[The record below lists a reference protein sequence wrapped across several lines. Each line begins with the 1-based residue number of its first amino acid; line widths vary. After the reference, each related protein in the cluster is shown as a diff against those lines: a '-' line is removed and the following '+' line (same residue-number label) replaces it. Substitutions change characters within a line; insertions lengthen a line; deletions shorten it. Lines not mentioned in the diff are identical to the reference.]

1 MFADDEFLKNGY
13 KIKLTNNSN
22 IYGTPNL
29 LCEYVVTHGKGIV
42 SADIFI
48 NRSLSED
55 FLLFFSYEYD
65 ANFRIKYSMTY
76 SITGITMN
84 SASFLFYSNKS
95 FETSPFV
102 IYFKS
107 VEPDES
113 EVLTYLFLAATIG
126 FVALAIVGIIL
137 VRKCSIFFNLK
148 KNNKKNN
155 EIVDE
160 NKGELSII
168 SEKNIENSKNEMEF
182 DFQEMKAIKEKT
194 SNVIKDNKDEK
205 KNK

>member
-1 MFADDEFLKNGY
+1 M
-13 KIKLTNNSN
+13 
-22 IYGTPNL
+22 
-29 LCEYVVTHGKGIV
+29 
-42 SADIFI
+42 
-48 NRSLSED
+48 
-55 FLLFFSYEYD
+55 
-65 ANFRIKYSMTY
+65 
-76 SITGITMN
+76 
-84 SASFLFYSNKS
+84 
-95 FETSPFV
+95 
-102 IYFKS
+102 
-107 VEPDES
+107 
-113 EVLTYLFLAATIG
+113 
-126 FVALAIVGIIL
+126 AIVGIIL